1 MQIEKYIFCTNVCG
15 SICREATLV
24 NLSHSSICNLIVCV
38 HSPQR
43 YCCFFLY
50 RHTHRQA
57 CTHIHRHRYRHRQ
70 TQTHTQIH
78 SSIFNLI
85 VWVHSPQRYCCYFLY
100 RHRHTHR
107 KLIHRRTQRQTHRHT
122 QRHTHRHADTLKYT
136 NINTQNTRSKARS
149 IDFNE
154 NYAIS
159 SSIICCQ
166 VTKGLMHNKLIN
178 SVDDAAI
185 AKRYQDC
192 MQVLYIYRIQGV
204 YQSIQI

>member
-1 MQIEKYIFCTNVCG
+1 MFIYISYICVQLYIIQIFVYTFLSISFTNRYKWIHKYMQIEKYIFCTNVCG

-43 YCCFFLY
+43 YCC
-50 RHTHRQA
+50 
-57 CTHIHRHRYRHRQ
+57 
-70 TQTHTQIH
+70 
-78 SSIFNLI
+78 
-85 VWVHSPQRYCCYFLY
+85 YFLY

-107 KLIHRRTQRQTHRHT
+107 KLIHRHTQRQTHRHT

-136 NINTQNTRSKARS
+136 SINTQNPRSKARS

-159 SSIICCQ
+159 SSSSYVVRLQ
-166 VTKGLMHNKLIN
+166 RG
-178 SVDDAAI
+178 
-185 AKRYQDC
+185 
-192 MQVLYIYRIQGV
+192 
-204 YQSIQI
+204 

>member
-1 MQIEKYIFCTNVCG
+1 MFIYISYIYVQLYIIQIFVYTFLSISFTNRYKWIHKYMQIEKYIFCTNVCG

-85 VWVHSPQRYCCYFLY
+85 VCVHSPQRYCCYFQY

-107 KLIHRRTQRQTHRHT
+107 KLIHRHTKTNTQTHSKTHTQTRRHT
-122 QRHTHRHADTLKYT
+122 QIYKHKYT
-136 NINTQNTRSKARS
+136 NHTLK
-149 IDFNE
+149 
-154 NYAIS
+154 S
-159 SSIICCQ
+159 S
-166 VTKGLMHNKLIN
+166 LN
-178 SVDDAAI
+178 
-185 AKRYQDC
+185 
-192 MQVLYIYRIQGV
+192 
-204 YQSIQI
+204 